1 MSMNTIPEA
10 LDELRAGHI
19 IIVVDDP
26 DRENEGDMIC
36 AAEFA
41 TQANVNLMAS
51 VAKGLICMPMSRDLA
66 HKLNLEQMVSENTDN
81 HETAFTVSIDH
92 VSTTTGISAAERSIT
107 ALKCV
112 DDDAKPGD
120 FRRPGHMFPL
130 VAKPGGVLERNGH
143 TEATVDLMRHAGMK
157 QCGLCCEIMREDGTM
172 MRTAELLEHAGR
184 WGVKVVTIKALQD
197 YCRLHDKHVI
207 REAEAK
213 LPTAYGDFRIFGYT
227 DDLTGESHVAL
238 VKGEIGDGKD
248 VLCRV
253 HSECLTGDVFAS
265 ARCDCG
271 DQLHAAMK
279 RIEQEGRG
287 VLLYMRQEGRGIG
300 LMNKL
305 KTYVLQEQG
314 YDTVEAN
321 LKLGFAADLRE
332 YWVGAQILRD
342 LGVKELRLLTN
353 NPSKIYGLSGFG
365 LQITRRE
372 PIEIRPQKY
381 DRFYLKTK
389 QEKMGHLFERVEL

>member
-1 MSMNTIPEA
+1 MAESWIIGYELTAQAAQISFYNAKMKEPESADLSLGLEKFQIPAVLLKLPGTEEYVCGQEA
-10 LDELRAGHI
+10 LRA
-19 IIVVDDP
+19 
-26 DRENEGDMIC
+26 
-36 AAEFA
+36 
-41 TQANVNLMAS
+41 
-51 VAKGLICMPMSRDLA
+51 
-66 HKLNLEQMVSENTDN
+66 
-81 HETAFTVSIDH
+81 
-92 VSTTTGISAAERSIT
+92 
-107 ALKCV
+107 
-112 DDDAKPGD
+112 
-120 FRRPGHMFPL
+120 
-130 VAKPGGVLERNGH
+130 
-143 TEATVDLMRHAGMK
+143 
-157 QCGLCCEIMREDGTM
+157 
-172 MRTAELLEHAGR
+172 
-184 WGVKVVTIKALQD
+184 
-197 YCRLHDKHVI
+197 
-207 REAEAK
+207 
-213 LPTAYGDFRIFGYT
+213 
-227 DDLTGESHVAL
+227 
-238 VKGEIGDGKD
+238 
-248 VLCRV
+248 
-253 HSECLTGDVFAS
+253 
-265 ARCDCG
+265 AR
-271 DQLHAAMK
+271 
-279 RIEQEGRG
+279 EGRG